1 MRLNSRGV
9 STPAE
14 FTLGI
19 LNMLTWFNNLKIGTK
34 IWSGNGL
41 ILALLAFVAAIA
53 YLGLTQVGEDFARYR
68 QIARQTNELGRIQ
81 ANIQTARVDVKSYFE
96 TGNESTLGEVS
107 DRLDST
113 KQIIDTA
120 LPLFDDEGNIA
131 SVNEIKSDVA
141 TYADTFK
148 QASVLFAR
156 DSELN
161 ATLNTIG
168 PKAEASLTKVMKEA
182 FSDNNL
188 AEGQAAAL
196 AMRDLMMVRV
206 YAVRYMSEATA
217 ANANEALAEY
227 QAFDEALGK
236 LSGFQIH
243 AGRKA
248 EIETVKSSMD
258 AYGAT
263 LTEMIDVATKRND
276 LVTNTLDVLGPEI
289 ANLSEKLKLK
299 EKALQDELGPRIV
312 ADIGATILFALIV
325 SGIALALGALAA
337 VVVARLISKPIVNM
351 TATMHDIADGNYD
364 NDVPAQDRKDEIGMM
379 AQAVEVFRQNG
390 IAVRNMDAEKAK
402 NLEQVR
408 IEQEARASLQEELG
422 KVVSAAVAGDF
433 SQRIEKHYD
442 QNDLQGL
449 ASSVNLMVETVDRG
463 VSETGTVLSALANAD
478 LTQRMSGT
486 YQGAFNKL
494 KSDTN
499 AVADKLSDIVGQLR
513 QTSRGLR
520 SATGEILAGANDL
533 SERTTK
539 QAATVEETSAAME
552 QLAATVAQSAE
563 RAEEASLKSRSMS
576 QSAEEGGEV
585 MSQANQAMEQIT
597 TSSSKIANIVGLM
610 EDIAFQTN
618 LLALNASVEAA
629 RAGEA
634 GKGFAVVAV
643 EVRRLAQSSAEA
655 SSEVK
660 QLIEQSGSEVANG
673 SQLVASATEKLEAIL
688 EAVMAN
694 NELMGGIAK
703 ESREQASAITE
714 VNVAVR
720 QMDEMTQHNAA
731 LVEETNAAIEQTEA
745 QAADLD
751 RIVDIFRVSDGSRK
765 QTAPAS
771 AAASEA
777 KPGVL
782 KKIASGAKA
791 LLTQGNAAVDK
802 DWSEF

>member
-1 MRLNSRGV
+1 
-9 STPAE
+9 
-14 FTLGI
+14 
-19 LNMLTWFNNLKIGTK
+19 MLMWFNNLKIGTK

-41 ILALLAFVAAIA
+41 ILALLAFVAGIA
-53 YLGLTQVGEDFARYR
+53 YLGLTQVGEDFAHYR

-96 TGNESTLGEVS
+96 TGNESILGEVS
-107 DRLDST
+107 DRLDAT
-113 KQIIDTA
+113 KKIIDAA
-120 LPLFDDEGNIA
+120 LPLFDDEANIA
-131 SVNEIKSDVA
+131 SVNEINSDVA
-141 TYADTFK
+141 KYADTFK

-161 ATLNTIG
+161 GTLNTIG
-168 PKAEASLTKVMKEA
+168 PKAEASLTKVMTEA

-206 YAVRYMSEATA
+206 YAVRYMSEATE
-217 ANANEALAEY
+217 ANANEALAAYKE
-227 QAFDEALGK
+227 FDEALGK

-263 LTEMIDVATKRND
+263 LTEMIDVTTQRNN

-289 ANLSEKLKLK
+289 ADLSEKLKLK

-312 ADIGATILFALIV
+312 ADISATILFALIV

-337 VVVARLISKPIVNM
+337 VITARLISKPIISM
-351 TATMHDIADGNYD
+351 TATMHDIADGDYD
-364 NDVPAQDRKDEIGMM
+364 SDVPAQDRKDEIGMM

-390 IAVRNMDAEKAK
+390 ITVRNMDAEKAK
-402 NLEQVR
+402 NLEKER
-408 IEQEARASLQEELG
+408 IEQEARANLQDELG

-442 QNDLQGL
+442 QEDLQGL
-449 ASSVNLMVETVDRG
+449 ASSVNTMVETVDRG
-463 VSETGTVLSALANAD
+463 VSETGSVLSALAEAD
-478 LTQRMSGT
+478 LTQRMTGT
-486 YQGAFNKL
+486 YQGAFDKL

-499 AVADKLSDIVGQLR
+499 AVADKLADIVGQLK
-513 QTSRGLR
+513 QTSHGLR
-520 SATGEILAGANDL
+520 NATGEILAGANDL

-552 QLAATVAQSAE
+552 QLSHTVMDNAK
-563 RAEEASLKSRSMS
+563 RAEEASVKTRSMS

-585 MSQANQAMEQIT
+585 MRKATGAMEQIT
-597 TSSSKIANIVGLM
+597 SSSSKISNIIGM
-610 EDIAFQTN
+610 IDDIAFQTN

-643 EVRRLAQSSAEA
+643 EVRRLAQSAAEA

-660 QLIEQSGSEVANG
+660 VLIEQSAEEVSGG
-673 SQLVASATEKLEAIL
+673 SQLVASAAEKLSAIL
-688 EAVMAN
+688 NAVKEN
-694 NELMGGIAK
+694 NVLMEGIAK
-703 ESREQASAITE
+703 DSREQAAAIDE

-751 RIVDIFRVSDGSRK
+751 RIVDIFQVSEGSRK
-765 QTAPAS
+765 QTAPTSPAP
-771 AAASEA
+771 EA

-782 KKIASGAKA
+782 KKIVSGAKA
-791 LLTQGNAAVDK
+791 LVTHGNAAVEQ